1 MRGFNIYFTGFFC
14 LVFVVRIA
22 KFAVGV
28 NGVCVEM
35 VPALVYIII
44 LMSQRPASVILLSLN
59 AVLNLEF

>member
-1 MRGFNIYFTGFFC
+1 MGLISILHGILC
-14 LVFVVRIA
+14 LVFGVRVE
-22 KFAVGV
+22 KLAVGV

-59 AVLNLEF
+59 TVINLEF